1 LNHITEFII
10 TRIAGDIYQYHHIP
24 ISFHGPHVFMSQV
37 APRYVCRGVRVMV
50 YFRLGAAP
58 ASDDHEEAD
67 GGGETCQEVR
77 DGALSH
83 GIWWVNTGET
93 LW

>member
-1 LNHITEFII
+1 
-10 TRIAGDIYQYHHIP
+10 
-24 ISFHGPHVFMSQV
+24 
-37 APRYVCRGVRVMV
+37 MV